1 MTTARPIVRPFAR
14 TLRLDPQSAVQ
25 SAAQPRPSG
34 APLIVT
40 PLIVTPLDV
49 PPTRSVSAAF
59 AAFSRG
65 GAAADVALRH
75 ALLSLPERGCTDH
88 WASELRTLDFGW
100 EMRRATPVW
109 EDRAEQGW
117 VRLGLSG
124 SGGAQLLICG
134 SLSLLSTPET
144 LRWTTCDEV
153 APIWNASSVRQAWH
167 LPRLGSLGLQR

>member
-1 MTTARPIVRPFAR
+1 MTTARPIARPIVRPFVR
-14 TLRLDPQSAVQ
+14 TLRLDPQSAAQ
-25 SAAQPRPSG
+25 SAAQSRPSG
-34 APLIVT
+34 A

-65 GAAADVALRH
+65 GAPADVALRH
-75 ALLSLPERGCTDH
+75 ALLSLPERGRAEH
-88 WASELRTLDFGW
+88 WASELRALDFGW

-134 SLSLLSTPET
+134 SLSLLSTPEA
-144 LRWTTCDEV
+144 LRWTTCDQV